1 MKRLTTATGLFALSG
16 GAWAH
21 VAELPL
27 LQHALEHGW
36 LVALLIPLLLLLLP
50 LGRERR
56 R

>member
-1 MKRLTTATGLFALSG
+1 MKRLITVAGLSALSG

-21 VAELPL
+21 VAELSL

-36 LVALLIPLLLLLLP
+36 LVALLIPVLLLLLP

>member
-1 MKRLTTATGLFALSG
+1 MKRLFTMTPMLAASG
-16 GAWAH
+16 AVQAH
-21 VAELPL
+21 AADLPL

-36 LVALLIPLLLLLLP
+36 LTLLIVPALLLLLP

>member
-1 MKRLTTATGLFALSG
+1 MKHLIIAIGLFAASS

-21 VAELPL
+21 VAEVSL

-36 LVALLIPLLLLLLP
+36 LALLLIPLLLLLLP